1 MNGIECVRVQDFF
14 KACMAQRTLSAA
26 NVAKAS
32 EKLDCPDH
40 YINKK
45 DRMLWLVYNY
55 PGLSEEEV

>member
-1 MNGIECVRVQDFF
+1 
-14 KACMAQRTLSAA
+14 MAQRTLSAA